1 MLNIKVLDWIE
12 GYVLTRILILGD
24 FVGTVKRSELMF
36 DFDTTSDYFRIY
48 EGQRIQSLSLP
59 VKSRRLSTLLAE
71 IEAKF
76 RRGWTLLDAG
86 EWTESDFN
94 EVFQLSQ
101 EISSEIMSL
110 RQEYRAALGEIESHP
125 DSADTQIPF

>member
-1 MLNIKVLDWIE
+1 M
-12 GYVLTRILILGD
+12 LTRILILGD

-36 DFDTTSDYFRIY
+36 DFDTTSDFFRIY
-48 EGQRIQSLSLP
+48 EGQRIQALSLP

-71 IEAKF
+71 IEANF
-76 RRGWTLLDAG
+76 QRGWTLLDAG

-125 DSADTQIPF
+125 DSAETQIPS